1 MNATPDSRIPASFT
15 RRGFLMASASAA
27 AFGAL
32 ALTGCAPTAG
42 GGGGGA
48 AQGPG
53 GLKLPTYVPFNGPKP
68 DLAGNEKGVNAAY
81 LAFPAAAS
89 LVSTIKGK
97 PGDGDPIT
105 AMTQW
110 WSPAKP
116 GVESNSY
123 WQALNERLGS
133 PFDVQLIPGPDYAA
147 KFATTVAGGKLPD
160 LFSVVPQPQLPRL
173 LQAQALDLTEYLS
186 GDAVKKYP
194 NIANQP
200 TDAWNG
206 TIHNGGIYA
215 VPVSRG
221 ILPTVILYTREDLLA
236 EKGIDPK
243 VSSFD
248 EFLELCVE
256 INDPA
261 NGRWALANFPS
272 DYLQQMLGIPNEW
285 SYENGKLKSAWE
297 YEEQEA
303 ALDAGIKLIKA
314 GVVHPDAFTNTAWKE
329 RFYNGQAYFA
339 RDSLSAWTP
348 YYASFATAY
357 PEKAES
363 FSITGLKTPGFES
376 GVTPSAWRGASM
388 SIAAGIGKGAEDRVE
403 TILKVIDYLAA
414 PFGSTEELFLRRGV
428 ENEHF
433 TWKDGNPTFTDLG
446 TAEHFQPTDL
456 AAGPYVIYNTSYTE
470 GVRKLHAYE
479 EYLAEFAQFNP
490 TNYLDS
496 AAFHKHNG
504 ALRTQMTDA
513 VNEIVQGRRP
523 LSSWKETVSGWRSG
537 GGDQMRK
544 EFQTAL
550 VEREK

>member
-1 MNATPDSRIPASFT
+1 MNAAPVSHAPAAFSR
-15 RRGFLMASASAA
+15 RKFLVASASAA
-27 AFGAL
+27 GFATFALGGCTSSGGTANPSHGA
-32 ALTGCAPTAG
+32 GR
-42 GGGGGA
+42 
-48 AQGPG
+48 
-53 GLKLPTYVPFNGPKP
+53 LKLPTYVQFNGPKP
-68 DLAGNEKGVNAAY
+68 DLPGNDKGVNDAY
-81 LAFPAAAS
+81 LAFPGATG
-89 LVSTIKGK
+89 LVATFTSK

-116 GVESNSY
+116 GVGSNSY

-133 PFDVQLIPGPDYAA
+133 PFDIQLIPGPDYAA
-147 KFATTVAGGKLPD
+147 KFATTVAGGELPD
-160 LFSVVPQPQLPRL
+160 LFTIAPQPQLPRL
-173 LQAQALDLTEYLS
+173 LQAQALDLTEYLG

-206 TIHNGGIYA
+206 TVHNGSIYS

-221 ILPTVILYTREDLLA
+221 ILPTVILYVREDLLA
-236 EKGIDPK
+236 EKGIEAQ

-248 EFLELCVE
+248 EFLELCIE

-261 NGRWALANFPS
+261 NGRWALANFPA

-285 SYENGKLKSAWE
+285 SYENGKLTSAWE

-303 ALDAGIKLIKA
+303 ALDAGIKLMKA

-329 RFYNGQAYFA
+329 RFYNGHAYFA
-339 RDSLSAWTP
+339 RDGLSAWTP
-348 YYASFATAY
+348 YYSSFTAAY
-357 PEKAES
+357 PGDADT

-376 GVTPSAWRGASM
+376 GVTPSAWRGPSM
-388 SIAAGIGKGAEDRVE
+388 SVAAGIGKGAKDRVE
-403 TILKVIDYLAA
+403 TILKVIDYLCA

-433 TWKDGNPTFTDLG
+433 TWKDGDPIFTDLG

-456 AAGPYVIYNTSYTE
+456 AAGPYVIYNASHPDA
-470 GVRKLHAYE
+470 VRKLHAYE

-496 AAFHKHNG
+496 AAFHKYNG
-504 ALRTQMTDA
+504 ALRTEMTDA
-513 VNEIVQGRRP
+513 FNEIVQGRQSLKTWRD
-523 LSSWKETVSGWRSG
+523 KVSDWQSG
-537 GGDQMRK
+537 GGDEMRE
-544 EFQTAL
+544 EFQAAL
-550 VEREK
+550 AEQGD